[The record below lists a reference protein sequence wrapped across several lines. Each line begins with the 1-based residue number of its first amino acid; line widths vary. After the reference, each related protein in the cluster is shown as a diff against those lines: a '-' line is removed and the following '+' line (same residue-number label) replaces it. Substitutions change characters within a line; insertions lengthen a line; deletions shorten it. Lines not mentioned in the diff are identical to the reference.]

1 MGNNKNNKERIVH
14 VDAIDME
21 ALVKYALEE
30 GFDPGLFAELEAD
43 FPDEDN
49 DEPISLELTQE
60 IDAIVAELATEAG
73 AIKEETI
80 VLEDEAPE
88 AEASDEPD
96 AEPEVTEEE
105 AQTEEPVSEET
116 EEAPEEEK
124 SEEPVEEHTGEPES
138 GHPVEESK
146 KKSSFKERFKKFPYK
161 KRIAAILAIEL
172 IIVGALGD
180 NIFLKVEN
188 TQQLERQ
195 QIAAEEAAN
204 IVATNMLPVIPSST
218 KKIEKTGTKK
228 INEKWIESIKD
239 KAANLEYI
247 EQERDTDIENSETYK
262 LVQGAYEWNG
272 SKLSRSAGTVTGPN
286 GKETYYN
293 LNMSVI
299 VRMMHARGVN
309 DTYWVRSDGCK
320 MLGNYIMVAADLDLH
335 PRGSIV
341 KTSKGLAMVCD
352 TGSFTKH
359 NRHQIDVA
367 VNW

>member
-1 MGNNKNNKERIVH
+1 MGNNRNNKERIVH

-43 FPDEDN
+43 FPDDDT
-49 DEPISLELTQE
+49 DEAIGLELTQE

-80 VLEDEAPE
+80 VL
-88 AEASDEPD
+88 
-96 AEPEVTEEE
+96 V
-105 AQTEEPVSEET
+105 EEP
-116 EEAPEEEK
+116 
-124 SEEPVEEHTGEPES
+124 
-138 GHPVEESK
+138 K
-146 KKSSFKERFKKFPYK
+146 KPSLKERFKKFPYK

-172 IIVGALGD
+172 IILGALGD

-195 QIAAEEAAN
+195 QVAAEEAAN
-204 IVATNMLPVIPSST
+204 TVAANMLPVIPSST
-218 KKIEKTGTKK
+218 KKIEKVGTKK
-228 INEKWIESIKD
+228 INERWIESIKD

-299 VRMMHARGVN
+299 MRMMHARGVN

-320 MLGNYIMVAADLDLH
+320 MIGNYIMVAADLDLH

-359 NRHQIDVA
+359 NRNQIDVA
-367 VNW
+367 VDW